1 MLARHL
7 RGSGFEYLGMPY
19 WDWTKS
25 VEVPTLF
32 DELEVP
38 GPVDRML
45 EIRYVFINT
54 SDQVK

>member
-1 MLARHL
+1 MLAKHL

-25 VEVPTLF
+25 VKIPTLF
-32 DELEVP
+32 DELETP